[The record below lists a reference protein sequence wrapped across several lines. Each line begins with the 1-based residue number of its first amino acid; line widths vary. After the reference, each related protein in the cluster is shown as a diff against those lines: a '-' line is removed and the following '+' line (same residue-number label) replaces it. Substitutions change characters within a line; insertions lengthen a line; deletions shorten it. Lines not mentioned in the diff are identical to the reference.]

1 MDYSGHLIKANQ
13 LMRNVYDLCQNNN
26 YMTAMEQC
34 LEAITEIKMAYNA
47 INHMVSTNDPDQII
61 GDWKNEL
68 PTMPR

>member
-26 YMTAMEQC
+26 YMTAMEIC

-47 INHMVSTNDPDQII
+47 MNHLSEHKDQMI
-61 GDWKNEL
+61 GIWENK
-68 PTMPR
+68 